1 MHVPSTRPE
10 TARAHGWLAAN
21 GALCA
26 AAAVALSAYAAH
38 VAEAPA
44 QARLQTAAS
53 FAFGHGLA
61 LALLAPT
68 THRRL
73 GRCALLALYLGMLL
87 FCGSLVF
94 NVLAQWST
102 TLAPV
107 GGMLL
112 IGGWLLLAIDL
123 LRS

>member
-1 MHVPSTRPE
+1 MHAPSTRPE
-10 TARAHGWLAAN
+10 TMRARGWLAAN
-21 GALCA
+21 GAVCA
-26 AAAVALSAYAAH
+26 AAAVALSAYAVHA
-38 VAEAPA
+38 AEGPA
-44 QARLQTAAS
+44 QARLQTAAI

-61 LALLAPT
+61 LALLAPA

-73 GRCALLALYLGMLL
+73 GRCALLALYLGVLL

-94 NVLAQWST
+94 NALAQWPT
-102 TLAPV
+102 TLAPL

-123 LRS
+123 LRG